1 MFKKKNHRPMKNT
14 VLDVRDIVRKD
25 AEYKYLCKKYGMLKL
40 RVFKN

>member
-1 MFKKKNHRPMKNT
+1 MKNT

-25 AEYKYLCKKYGMLKL
+25 AEYKYLRKKYGMLKL